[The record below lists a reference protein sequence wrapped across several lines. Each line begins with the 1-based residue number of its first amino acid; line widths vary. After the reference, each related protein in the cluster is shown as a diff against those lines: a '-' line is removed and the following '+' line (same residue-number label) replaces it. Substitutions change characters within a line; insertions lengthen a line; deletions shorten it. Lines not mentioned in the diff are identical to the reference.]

1 MVRHRAAGRPFA
13 TLPRSLFEATLDLLS
28 GTYPSTEFAELR
40 PRLVYDRDTGTL
52 TARPGAQR
60 LAVTSGGAIPDR
72 GLFAVYLATERPSRV
87 GELDEEMVYE
97 SRPGDV
103 ISLGAT
109 SWRITEIT
117 HDRVLVIPAP
127 GQPARLPFWR
137 GDDAG
142 RPAELGAA
150 LGALTGELAA
160 LDRTAFG
167 TRCAGLGFDD
177 YATDNL
183 WRLLDDQRTATAVV
197 PTDSTLLVERFR
209 DELGDWRVILHSP
222 YGLRVHGPLALAVGR
237 RLRDRYGID
246 EKPTASDNGIV
257 VRLPDTVSAGE
268 DSPPGAELFV
278 FDADEIDP
286 IVTTEVAGSALFASR
301 FRESAARALLL
312 PRRHPGRRSPL
323 WQQRQRAA
331 RLLEVA
337 RKYPDFPIV
346 LETVRECLQ
355 DVYDVPILVEL
366 MARIAQ
372 RRVRVAEAE
381 TAKPSPFAASLL
393 FGYVG
398 AFMYEGDTPLA
409 ERRAAAL
416 ALDGTLLAELLGRVE
431 LRELLDPDV
440 IAATS
445 RQLQHLA
452 ADRVARDAE
461 GVADLLRLLG
471 PLTEDEIAAR
481 AGAPEVSGWLD
492 GLRAAKRALVVSF
505 AGRSWWVAVEDMG
518 RLRDGV
524 GAAVPVGLPA
534 SFTEAVADPL
544 GELLGRYARTHTPF
558 TTAAAAAVRSWAA
571 GDRRRAGPAG
581 QRWPAGARRI
591 RGRGQRIRR
600 RRAVV

>member
-1 MVRHRAAGRPFA
+1 M
-13 TLPRSLFEATLDLLS
+13 
-28 GTYPSTEFAELR
+28 
-40 PRLVYDRDTGTL
+40 
-52 TARPGAQR
+52 
-60 LAVTSGGAIPDR
+60 
-72 GLFAVYLATERPSRV
+72 
-87 GELDEEMVYE
+87 
-97 SRPGDV
+97 
-103 ISLGAT
+103 
-109 SWRITEIT
+109 
-117 HDRVLVIPAP
+117 
-127 GQPARLPFWR
+127 
-137 GDDAG
+137 
-142 RPAELGAA
+142 
-150 LGALTGELAA
+150 
-160 LDRTAFG
+160 
-167 TRCAGLGFDD
+167 
-177 YATDNL
+177 
-183 WRLLDDQRTATAVV
+183 
-197 PTDSTLLVERFR
+197 
-209 DELGDWRVILHSP
+209 ILHSP

-518 RLRDGV
+518 RLRDALARRFRWGCR
-524 GAAVPVGLPA
+524 PA
-534 SFTEAVADPL
+534 SP
-544 GELLGRYARTHTPF
+544 
-558 TTAAAAAVRSWAA
+558 
-571 GDRRRAGPAG
+571 RR
-581 QRWPAGARRI
+581 
-591 RGRGQRIRR
+591 
-600 RRAVV
+600 